1 MALAVTESADTE
13 DVTLLPTQV
22 AKLGCPCNTKYVW
35 INDSQISTS
44 TCETASDE
52 CDRFEPASDVCDG
65 GTCTVVTFRD
75 TLATNST
82 QIWCDKYGDETSV
95 TVASYFVVGSPLS
108 PNPSILAINASA
120 LLLKWEEP
128 FTWKGVGN
136 ISHYTVR
143 MYSRSSHSWRIWT
156 IPAKGYD
163 IAYCA
168 SVDGDGIAAPCSQ
181 TYIPGGVTN
190 ATTSL
195 QFILTTNI
203 APVSC
208 EELLFYVSASNI
220 VGESERA
227 AVRGFFNDAPRGDMK
242 AWITLLKGASNDT
255 DLILNIQSFALV
267 QISAQLGPSKDPIT
281 FRIPSGLIPN
291 DTAQL
296 TVTAKTSADE
306 VYVSV
311 TSLPTDAIMTT
322 NFSEKHNICSSD
334 CENNTEESSRC
345 LRQLITMNAVFLA
358 TLGALGV
365 CLFTVVFWF
374 VDRRTKMAAPRKEA
388 VNQVYSSGI
397 NNLYDYI

>member
-13 DVTLLPTQV
+13 DVTLLPTQG

-35 INDSQISTS
+35 INGSQISPN
-44 TCETASDE
+44 TCDTASDE
-52 CDRFEPASDVCDG
+52 CDRFEIASDVCDG

-82 QIWCDKYGDETSV
+82 QIWCEKYEDETSV

-168 SVDGDGIAAPCSQ
+168 SVDGDGIACAM
-181 TYIPGGVTN
+181 
-190 ATTSL
+190 L
-195 QFILTTNI
+195 TNI
-203 APVSC
+203 HSRR
-208 EELLFYVSASNI
+208 SNQCNNI
-220 VGESERA
+220 I
-227 AVRGFFNDAPRGDMK
+227 AVHLYHKHRPSPRGDMK

-255 DLILNIQSFALV
+255 DLILNIQPPGSCAPRIANFSIDVNDAHNQSFALV
-267 QISAQLGPSKDPIT
+267 QIPAQLGPSKDPIT

-291 DTAQL
+291 DTA
-296 TVTAKTSADE
+296 
-306 VYVSV
+306 
-311 TSLPTDAIMTT
+311 
-322 NFSEKHNICSSD
+322 N
-334 CENNTEESSRC
+334 
-345 LRQLITMNAVFLA
+345 
-358 TLGALGV
+358 
-365 CLFTVVFWF
+365 
-374 VDRRTKMAAPRKEA
+374 
-388 VNQVYSSGI
+388 
-397 NNLYDYI
+397 